1 MYSLLRSLLSYFN
14 SWNIVC
20 HCISLFYKT
29 CNFFELRGC
38 SLAAAITWGVA
49 RYCCC
54 GAGCGI
60 HSAMLLWHGLWH
72 SLCGCCDAAVAR
84 AAAFTLRMLRC
95 RGRWRRLQTLCTFP
109 VFSMPRQ
116 NLPDRRQTPD
126 RPSRRTLLCRQRLPC
141 RHRTFR
147 FHPP

>member
-38 SLAAAITWGVA
+38 PLAAAMNWGVA

-54 GAGCGI
+54 GAGCGVMG
-60 HSAMLLWHGLWH
+60 SGVY
-72 SLCGCCDAAVAR
+72 CTGAAVVR